1 MNKLNNIDG
10 IFIKFE
16 QNIKNENQKNDYKE
30 IKIDEININNNNT
43 YNWDLCK
50 NENTCV
56 KTLLDINKEKV
67 KIIKDQNF
75 DFICNKEMVGVM
87 RWI

>member
-1 MNKLNNIDG
+1 MNKLNNIDN

-50 NENTCV
+50 NENACV
-56 KTLLDINKEKV
+56 KTVLDINKEKV

-75 DFICNKEMVGVM
+75 DFICNKEMVGIM
-87 RWI
+87 KWI